1 MDRTKQ
7 KNKQVNID
15 ALVKLIETLRSENG
29 CPWDKKQTPKSM
41 SVYLIEEMYE
51 LIEAIEVKEPSDVC
65 EELGDVLFHIF
76 FLADIFDEK
85 GFFNIEDIFIKIVE
99 KMVRRHPHVFG
110 DGAIES
116 ADEVKEQWHKIKVKE
131 AKNDQEASFLDSVPV
146 TLPALMRAYR
156 ISERAATSGF
166 DWEGVSG
173 VMKKLDEELTE
184 LKAEIAEDKQ
194 DRIEMEYGDV
204 LFTLVNIARFLKL
217 HPETALK
224 RAIRK
229 FENRFKNME
238 KTVLKSGKTLESMSQ
253 DEMDLIWDM
262 YKTKVG

>member
-1 MDRTKQ
+1 LDRTKQ

-51 LIEAIEVKEPSDVC
+51 LIEAIEVKEPSDIC

-76 FLADIFDEK
+76 FLADIFDK
-85 GFFNIEDIFIKIVE
+85 RGLFNIEDIFIKIVE

-110 DGAIES
+110 DGTIES
-116 ADEVKEQWHKIKVKE
+116 ADEVKEQWHKIKVTE
-131 AKNDQEASFLDSVPV
+131 AKNDQETSLLDSVPV
-146 TLPALMRAYR
+146 ALPALMRAYR

-166 DWEGVSG
+166 DWEDVSG

-184 LKAEIAEDKQ
+184 LKGEIAEDKQ

-204 LFTLVNIARFLKL
+204 LFTLVNIARFLNV

-224 RAIRK
+224 GAIRK
-229 FENRFKNME
+229 FENRFNNME
-238 KTVLKSGKTLESMSQ
+238 QTILKSGKTLESMSQ
-253 DEMDLIWDM
+253 DEMDLIWDK